1 MSETNKMN
9 LKISEIKNENESN
22 SSKNSKKSTHQNDIY
37 QPLRTDTSQK
47 KISLYS
53 KVLIAIELSFLI
65 ITFILAFRK
74 AMQILL
80 ISNHPEI
87 EEIQEKPTKKL
98 IFKSSSN
105 TSDICV
111 CTFAKNQDRY
121 INEFLQFYINLGVSK
136 IFLYDN
142 NDENKGKLDKIIKN
156 NKTLVEILD
165 WRGRPPEYEKMMDD
179 CYKNNYNNYD
189 WLIFYEIDEFIH
201 LNNELDIK
209 TFLSDKKFENCESV
223 YLNWVYF
230 TDNNLTFYD
239 NRTLQERFP
248 YKEQNIY
255 ENNTLIKHYVKSII
269 KGHGNYFDINNL
281 YKLNEDIKGCDGEGN
296 QPLFE
301 GYEMKNKD
309 FQDNY
314 ISKYYYKST
323 QEFVEKL
330 KNENFDND
338 AKNESIYKYF
348 FINDIN
354 EEKINFIENKTKINL
369 TNFRKTFKKYE

>member
-9 LKISEIKNENESN
+9 LKISEIKNESK
-22 SSKNSKKSTHQNDIY
+22 SSKNSKKSPHQNDIY
-37 QPLRTDTSQK
+37 QPLSTDTSQK

-269 KGHGNYFDINNL
+269 KGHGNDFDINNL

-301 GYEMKNKD
+301 GYEMKDKD

>member
-9 LKISEIKNENESN
+9 LKISEIKNESK
-22 SSKNSKKSTHQNDIY
+22 SSKNSKKSPHQNDIY
-37 QPLRTDTSQK
+37 QPLSTDTSQK

-301 GYEMKNKD
+301 GYEMKDKD

>member
-9 LKISEIKNENESN
+9 LKISEIKNESK
-22 SSKNSKKSTHQNDIY
+22 SSKNSKKSPHQNDIY
-37 QPLRTDTSQK
+37 QPLSTDTSQK

-281 YKLNEDIKGCDGEGN
+281 YKLNEDIKGCDGKGN

-301 GYEMKNKD
+301 GNEMKDKD
-309 FQDNY
+309 FEDNY
-314 ISKYYYKST
+314 ISKYYFKST

-354 EEKINFIENKTKINL
+354 EEKIKYIENKTKINL
-369 TNFRKTFKKYE
+369 TNFRKNFNKYE

>member
-9 LKISEIKNENESN
+9 LKISEIKNESK
-22 SSKNSKKSTHQNDIY
+22 SSKNSKKSPHQNDIY
-37 QPLRTDTSQK
+37 QPLSTDTSQK

-189 WLIFYEIDEFIH
+189 WLIFYKIDEFIH

-301 GYEMKNKD
+301 GYEMKDKD

>member
-9 LKISEIKNENESN
+9 LKISEIKNESK
-22 SSKNSKKSTHQNDIY
+22 SSKNSKKSPHQNDIY
-37 QPLRTDTSQK
+37 QPLSTDTSQK

-142 NDENKGKLDKIIKN
+142 NDVNKGKLDKIIKN

-301 GYEMKNKD
+301 GYEMKDKD

-354 EEKINFIENKTKINL
+354 EEKINFIENRTKINL